1 MDNEFQDVSA
11 DSFLGSHEPV
21 MVDEVLHFLNISPSG
36 NYIDCTLGGGGHSIA
51 ILDSTE
57 SSSRILACEVDIDV
71 FRSSSLKFSEY
82 SNRIKIVNDSYVNV
96 SVIAERVGFSKVDGI
111 IFDLGVSSMHL
122 DVGYRGFSIMR
133 DGPLDMRFNL
143 SQNLT
148 AYDVVNSYN
157 FSDLE
162 HLLRMYGGEKKSR
175 QIAREIIQNRPISS
189 TIKLASVISKVFN
202 SWRGR
207 IHPATKSFQAIRI
220 EVNHELKTIENG
232 IKSSINLL
240 KSGGRLCVIA
250 YHSLEVQIIRNIF
263 REATLDCLCP
273 RWFPVCRCD
282 HNPSLKI
289 ITQKAVTPTLEE
301 VKKNPRCRS
310 ASLRVAEH
318 I

>member
-1 MDNEFQDVSA
+1 MNDL
-11 DSFLGSHEPV
+11 LGAHEPV
-21 MVDEVLHFLNISPSG
+21 MVNEVLHFLNISPFG
-36 NYIDCTLGGGGHSIA
+36 KYIDCTLGGGGHSIA
-51 ILDSTE
+51 ILDASE
-57 SSSRILACEVDIDV
+57 SSSRVLACEVDVDI
-71 FRSSSLKFSEY
+71 FASSSEKLRDY
-82 SNRIKIVNDSYVNV
+82 SNRLEIVNDSYVNV
-96 SVIAERVGFSKVDGI
+96 SFLAERVGFSEVDGI

-148 AYDVVNSYN
+148 AHDVVNSYQ

-162 HLLRMYGGEKKSR
+162 YLLRMYGGEKKSR
-175 QIAREIIQNRPISS
+175 LIAREIIRNRPIP
-189 TIKLASVISKVFN
+189 TTLKLASVISNAFGN
-202 SWRGR
+202 WRGR
-207 IHPATKSFQAIRI
+207 IHPATRTFQAIRI
-220 EVNHELKTIENG
+220 EVNQELKNIENG

-250 YHSLEVQIIRNIF
+250 YHSLEVQIIRNVF

-273 RWFPVCRCD
+273 KWFPICRCE

-289 ITQKAVTPTLEE
+289 LTQKPVTPALEE
-301 VKKNPRCRS
+301 VKKNPRSRS

-318 I
+318 L